1 MLLRNSNNNFDEMVE
16 NSVKLWEL
24 YSDVKST
31 SVQWKHRR
39 RYAFIPL
46 SHFLNGLGPW
56 NVTPGERF
64 SIQVFLIRRVFD
76 EQ

>member
-1 MLLRNSNNNFDEMVE
+1 MLLKNSNKNFDDMVE

-24 YSDVKST
+24 YRDVKST
-31 SVQWKHRR
+31 GLNWKHRR
-39 RYAFIPL
+39 RYAFLPL

-64 SIQVFLIRRVFD
+64 SIQVLIN
-76 EQ
+76 